1 MDLTGA
7 AMAIDMIARP
17 VTLSR
22 PAVGSYVDGR
32 WVEAAS
38 GTSTIMAAILAI
50 SPRDMANL
58 RNLMDLP
65 EGQSTRATRSIWSR
79 TPLFNA
85 DEASGR
91 RPDEIVDG
99 GVRYRVVAVFDRIEG
114 GYYKAALERVVDRGR
129 TV

>member
-32 WVEAAS
+32 WIESAS
-38 GTSTIMAAILAI
+38 VTSTIMAAVLAI
-50 SPRDMANL
+50 SPRQL
-58 RNLMDLP
+58 RDLP
-65 EGQSTRATRSIWSR
+65 EGQQTTASKLIWTRTTLYA
-79 TPLFNA
+79 A
-85 DEASGR
+85 DEGSGR
-91 RPDEIVDG
+91 RADEIVDG
-99 GVRYRVVAVFDRIEG
+99 SRRYRVLALHDRGEG
-114 GYYKAALERVVDRGR
+114 GYHKAVLEEVVDRGR